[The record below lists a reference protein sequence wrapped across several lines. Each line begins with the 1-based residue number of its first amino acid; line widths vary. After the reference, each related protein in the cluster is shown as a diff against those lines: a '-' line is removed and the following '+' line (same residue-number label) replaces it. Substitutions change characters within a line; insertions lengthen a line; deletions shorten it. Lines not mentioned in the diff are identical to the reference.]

1 MRSAWP
7 VLLERLRAETGRKP
21 SESGEGFSACCPAH
35 GDGNPSLSIKMCKD
49 GRILVHCFAGCEVRE
64 TMDSLGM
71 SMADLMPDASGDGQM
86 SPSRPEPGHR
96 EKRPVPPLDYSHGS
110 DDDHAALACLRHVHI
125 EAVQAAVRRGLVG
138 FGSHRGARC
147 WFVADGTG
155 VNAQA
160 RRMDGGL
167 FGEVKALT
175 LKDSWA
181 SWPIGIAAVQSH
193 QAIALVEGGP
203 DLLAALS
210 LAWESGMGDHVAP
223 VAMLGAANRIP
234 NEALPYF
241 KGKKVRIFPHL
252 DDPGHKAAATWTN
265 QLIRACAKVRCVS
278 LANIRMENGQFAKDL
293 NDVCS
298 IAVEDFGR
306 DRSRWHLFDFA
317 REGGHV

>member
-1 MRSAWP
+1 MRSSWA

-21 SESGEGFSACCPAH
+21 SESGDGFSACCPAH

-64 TMDSLGM
+64 ILDCLGM
-71 SMADLMPDASGDGQM
+71 SMTDLMPDAPGDGRAT
-86 SPSRPEPGHR
+86 PLGAEPRRR
-96 EKRPVPPLDYSHGS
+96 EKRPVLPPDYSPGTCE
-110 DDDHAALACLRHVHI
+110 DHAALANLRHVHLH
-125 EAVQAAVRRGLVG
+125 AVQTAVGRRLVG
-138 FGSHRGARC
+138 FGSHIGSRC

-160 RRMDGGL
+160 RRLDGGL
-167 FGEVKALT
+167 FGGVKALT